1 MNTEDL
7 SRLRSQLQSM
17 RSGLLAQIAAQRGG
31 VMSRAESAAERFGHP
46 EDSPAQVATERDL
59 AFAVNEHETSE
70 LIAIDAALARI
81 DDGTF
86 GECTEC
92 GVKLPLARL
101 NAAPDAAR
109 CIPCQEKAEAYAR
122 SHGKAA

>member
-1 MNTEDL
+1 MNANDL
-7 SRLRSQLQSM
+7 SRLRTQLQNM
-17 RSGLLAQIAAQRGG
+17 RSGLLEQIAVQRGG
-31 VMSRAESAAERFGHP
+31 VVSRAESAAERFGHP

-59 AFAVNEHETSE
+59 AFAVNERETSE
-70 LIAIDAALARI
+70 LIAIDEALARMEA
-81 DDGTF
+81 GTF

-109 CIPCQEKAEAYAR
+109 CIPCQEKIEAYAR
-122 SHGKAA
+122 SHGQHA